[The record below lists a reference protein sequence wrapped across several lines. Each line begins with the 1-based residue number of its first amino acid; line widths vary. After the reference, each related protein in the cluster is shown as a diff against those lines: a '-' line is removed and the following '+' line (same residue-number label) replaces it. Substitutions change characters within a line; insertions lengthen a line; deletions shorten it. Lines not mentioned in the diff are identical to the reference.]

1 MEAFGMYLVKS
12 AVWLTGFTL
21 IYLVFLRN
29 ERYFGLNRTFLL
41 SGIFASILFPLFTW
55 HYAVVLPPMP
65 VEEIS
70 VPEEV
75 QVVTYVAPAAPKV
88 PFYWWI
94 YILGF
99 ACLAL
104 RLILQTIKVVRRLR
118 KAGYE
123 KNGPIKLVRTP
134 EYSASFSF
142 FSFVFVNPSTS
153 DIEAQEIMNHES
165 GHIQNRHWFDLLL
178 MEFLRIL
185 QWFNPFVWIYARL
198 VRQNHEYLADEIALQ
213 RTSDP
218 AVYQAALLN
227 QVFGVP
233 VISLANS
240 FSSSLN
246 NKRFAMMKKK
256 IHSPFRKLKLLM
268 ALPLIA
274 LVFYAFAKPEYVESK
289 TNTDNISVVSKEGKV
304 KGTVT
309 NEKGNPLEGVAIIVQ
324 GTTTGTNTDA
334 NGDFVLKNVP
344 SDAELVFSYI
354 GLKSERLK
362 PDFDHRMMVKME
374 ISIVGVQPVNV
385 GEDPNNYLSEGFQ
398 KDGNKTAFK
407 GPKDQFVVV
416 EQMPQYPG
424 GYKAMMHFLLENV
437 KYPPEA
443 KAAGKEGTVVV
454 NFLVNKRGKIKEIKT
469 IQSVD
474 PALDAEAVRVVNSMP
489 DWDPG
494 EQNGKPVDVYYSI
507 PIQFSLKEKKSIDNA
522 KQPGIIL
529 KDIEIPKED
538 PLYII
543 DGVIVSKDIFKKLDP
558 ATIKSVSIL
567 KNESATA
574 PYGEKGKNGVIL
586 ISTKVNLGTPQSS
599 NSLSDIKVIGYGYG
613 QQLQ

>member
-1 MEAFGMYLVKS
+1 
-12 AVWLTGFTL
+12 
-21 IYLVFLRN
+21 
-29 ERYFGLNRTFLL
+29 
-41 SGIFASILFPLFTW
+41 
-55 HYAVVLPPMP
+55 
-65 VEEIS
+65 
-70 VPEEV
+70 
-75 QVVTYVAPAAPKV
+75 
-88 PFYWWI
+88 
-94 YILGF
+94 
-99 ACLAL
+99 
-104 RLILQTIKVVRRLR
+104 
-118 KAGYE
+118 
-123 KNGPIKLVRTP
+123 
-134 EYSASFSF
+134 
-142 FSFVFVNPSTS
+142 
-153 DIEAQEIMNHES
+153 
-165 GHIQNRHWFDLLL
+165 
-178 MEFLRIL
+178 
-185 QWFNPFVWIYARL
+185 
-198 VRQNHEYLADEIALQ
+198 
-213 RTSDP
+213 
-218 AVYQAALLN
+218 
-227 QVFGVP
+227 
-233 VISLANS
+233 
-240 FSSSLN
+240 
-246 NKRFAMMKKK
+246 
-256 IHSPFRKLKLLM
+256 
-268 ALPLIA
+268 
-274 LVFYAFAKPEYVESK
+274 
-289 TNTDNISVVSKEGKV
+289 VSKEGKV

-613 QQLQ
+613 QQPPIKENQVGISVRDGKVVAINTAQPIIAIPYRKVDEKPEFPGGIREMMKFISLNVKYPVIASEGGISGPALVRFIVMADGHIGHVDVVNDIDPSIKSEASRILKKMPQWIPGKDEGKAVDVVCTIPMKFILVDQNGKTLETKTMESFSGDFEEVLVIGYSKKPQDKSSTPLLEKDKTFVNVERMPEFPGGTKELTKYIQDNLKYPREAQIQRIQGAVIIRFVVTTTGKLDQITLMRGVNPLLDEEAMRIIKSSPDWIPGEQGGKPVNVFYTIPVRFVLSPSSTSSVPSTPPPLSSEKN